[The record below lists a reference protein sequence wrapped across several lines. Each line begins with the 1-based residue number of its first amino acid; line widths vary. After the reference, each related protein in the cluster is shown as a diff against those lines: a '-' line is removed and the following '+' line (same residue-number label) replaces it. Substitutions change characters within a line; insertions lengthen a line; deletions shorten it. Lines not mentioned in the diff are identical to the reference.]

1 MCEIIQYTDT
11 PSLGHSFGIG
21 TLLILGTE
29 GRYRT
34 TKSQRKEKNQVS
46 VIFGTFFSTAIFGGF
61 ATQKAAAPFSK
72 PNDSA
77 ISTSCVAVRIHQL
90 YLNTQQRRTKRRLDE
105 IARCEVTKGVRTCD
119 RRCLWRQRKAPCHHP
134 HQQRQRPLR
143 YILPRHFH
151 CTRPVACICGRSP

>member
-21 TLLILGTE
+21 TLLILSTE

-34 TKSQRKEKNQVS
+34 AKSQRKQKNQVS
-46 VIFGTFFSTAIFGGF
+46 VIFGTFFGHFRGVRHPKSCF
-61 ATQKAAAPFSK
+61 APFSK